1 MSMASILQ
9 QIVSETR
16 ARLSAGVRPTRRREL
31 EKMAANHKPRGFRK
45 ALLRADG
52 NAPAII
58 AELKKASPS
67 RGLIRDDFSVA
78 ELAPEMADAG
88 AAALSVLTE
97 EKHSQGGLENL
108 RTAPER
114 VTIPC
119 LRKDF
124 IVDEIQLLEARAY
137 GGDAALLII
146 AVLSDAVLRTL
157 SAAAKD
163 LEVDVLCEVHDED
176 EFRRALA
183 IGFETIGVNNRDLRT
198 FQVSLETSF
207 RLNAQMPLSA
217 LRVAESGIHSGA
229 DIARLRGI
237 GYQAFLIGESL
248 MRQPSPGD
256 ALRKLRVDAA
266 QLAVKHEVARQ

>member
-97 EKHSQGGLENL
+97 EKHFQGGLENL
-108 RTAPER
+108 RIASER

-124 IVDEIQLLEARAY
+124 IVDEIQLLEARAC
-137 GGDAALLII
+137 GGDAALLIV
-146 AVLSDAVLRTL
+146 AALTDAELRTF
-157 SAAAKD
+157 SAAARN
-163 LEVDVLCEVHDED
+163 LELDILCEVHDE
-176 EFRRALA
+176 EELQRALGA
-183 IGFETIGVNNRDLRT
+183 GFDIIGVNNRDLRT
-198 FQVSLETSF
+198 FQVSLETSI
-207 RLNAQMPLSA
+207 RLNARIPLDA
-217 LRVAESGIHSGA
+217 LRVAESGIRSGA
-229 DIARLRGI
+229 DVARLRGI
-237 GYQAFLIGESL
+237 GYQAFLVGESL

-256 ALRKLRVDAA
+256 ALRKLRADAA
-266 QLAVKHEVARQ
+266 QFARKHEVARQ

>member
-1 MSMASILQ
+1 MASILQ

-16 ARLSAGVRPTRRREL
+16 ARLSAGVSPARRREL
-31 EKMAANHKPRGFRK
+31 EKMAANHKPRGFRH
-45 ALLRADG
+45 ALLKADPDG
-52 NAPAII
+52 PAVI

-67 RGLIRDDFSVA
+67 RGLIRDDFSVDR
-78 ELAPEMADAG
+78 LAPEMAEAG

-97 EKHSQGGLENL
+97 EKHFQGALENL
-108 RTAPER
+108 RMASEG
-114 VTIPC
+114 VKIPC

-124 IVDEIQLLEARAY
+124 IIDEIQLLEARAY
-137 GGDAALLII
+137 GADAALLII
-146 AVLSDAVLRTL
+146 AVLSDVELRTL

-176 EFRRALA
+176 ELRRALA
-183 IGFETIGVNNRDLRT
+183 IGFETIGVNNRDLRS
-198 FQVSLETSF
+198 FRVSLETSF

-256 ALRKLRVDAA
+256 ALRKLRADAA

>member
-1 MSMASILQ
+1 MASILQ

-16 ARLSAGVRPTRRREL
+16 ARLSEGLSASRHREL
-31 EKMAANHKPRGFRK
+31 EKMAANHKPRRFRRV
-45 ALLRADG
+45 LIEADANG
-52 NAPAII
+52 PAVI

-67 RGLIRDDFSVA
+67 RGLIRDDFSVVR
-78 ELAPEMADAG
+78 LAPEMAEAG

-97 EKHSQGGLENL
+97 EKHFQGGLENL
-108 RTAPER
+108 RIASEQ

-137 GGDAALLII
+137 GGDAALLIV
-146 AVLSDAVLRTL
+146 AALNDAELRTL
-157 SAAAKD
+157 STAAKH
-163 LEVDVLCEVHDED
+163 LELDILCEVHDE
-176 EFRRALA
+176 EELQRALA
-183 IGFETIGVNNRDLRT
+183 VGFDIIGVNNRDLRT
-198 FQVSLETSF
+198 FQVSLETSI
-207 RLNAQMPLSA
+207 RLNARIPLKA

-229 DIARLRGI
+229 DIARLRAI

-256 ALRKLRVDAA
+256 ALRKLRCDAA
-266 QLAVKHEVARQ
+266 QLAGKHEVARQ